1 MSYSFSA
8 FASQVYTIF
17 AEEMAS
23 VSRELAARASVMQP
37 ALCYHPKYG
46 GQAHYYRLLKRRI
59 ENSMMVSACRRWVVV
74 VAMNLMVCLC

>member
-1 MSYSFSA
+1 M
-8 FASQVYTIF
+8 QVYTIF

-59 ENSMMVSACRRWVVV
+59 ELSMMV
-74 VAMNLMVCLC
+74 

>member
-1 MSYSFSA
+1 M
-8 FASQVYTIF
+8 YTIF

-59 ENSMMVSACRRWVVV
+59 ELSMMVCLLLMMMVMVMV
-74 VAMNLMVCLC
+74 MNLMFCIC